1 MLTRIEA
8 ILFGILGGAIVLTLG
23 LMMGNDQRNL
33 AGVDGAPGIAGP
45 AGEAGPAGTV
55 GPVGPAG
62 ADGAAGPA
70 GSAGPAGPQGEPGA
84 DGLEGPAGVPG
95 APGAPGAPGVPGP
108 QGEAGPQGAT
118 GAGDLGAGAV
128 ILVRQLTA
136 CPPGW
141 TAGGEVRLLTSPA
154 YAMTPDQTQSNSGVF
169 TSETKDWAN
178 VNFFLCTR
186 IAQ

>member
-23 LMMGNDQRNL
+23 LMMGNDQRQL
-33 AGVDGAPGIAGP
+33 AGADGAPGIAGP

-55 GPVGPAG
+55 GPAGPAG
-62 ADGAAGPA
+62 ADGATGPA
-70 GSAGPAGPQGEPGA
+70 GPAGPAGPQGEPGA
-84 DGLEGPAGVPG
+84 DGLQGPAGV
-95 APGAPGAPGVPGP
+95 PGAPGVPGP